1 MNIVWYSEVK
11 WNYLRTRKQN
21 LLTHF
26 PINDRILFFQPF
38 SFVKENFFFPRKEE
52 NVYYLTL
59 PTYRKSSYKFIDTL
73 MSFNI
78 FRNIFY
84 KFIKWYANAWIIIL
98 LKKRP
103 DCICISNIYYLSLID
118 HSKMPVIWD
127 YNDDPEQFGKQP
139 EWAMKEFEVFL
150 RSNNKIISCSIGI
163 TQYLLKKYK
172 CLAVTIPN
180 GVELSHFNKD
190 LSLVQ
195 KSKKIVIGYVGIIS
209 SWFFDFELVKMISQ
223 QYRYCEIHLYGPC
236 DKEAK
241 KDLNDLLLMNKNIK
255 YEGSQSYYVLP
266 EIMRKFNVGII
277 PLYSIPEVWRA
288 ASGKLLQYLGVGIPV
303 VSVWMEQYSM
313 LKENVY
319 FTKSHAEF
327 IGALEKAL
335 KQPFMP
341 MGDKLKEYDW
351 EMLSIKFRNELL
363 RVNE

>member
-1 MNIVWYSEVK
+1 
-11 WNYLRTRKQN
+11 
-21 LLTHF
+21 
-26 PINDRILFFQPF
+26 
-38 SFVKENFFFPRKEE
+38 
-52 NVYYLTL
+52 
-59 PTYRKSSYKFIDTL
+59 
-73 MSFNI
+73 
-78 FRNIFY
+78 
-84 KFIKWYANAWIIIL
+84 
-98 LKKRP
+98 
-103 DCICISNIYYLSLID
+103 
-118 HSKMPVIWD
+118 MPVIWD

-139 EWAMKEFEVFL
+139 EWAMKEFEVFI

-172 CLAVTIPN
+172 CFAITIPN

-195 KSKKIVIGYVGIIS
+195 KNKKFVIGYVGIIS
-209 SWFFDFELVKMISQ
+209 SWFFDFELVKIISQ
-223 QYRYCEIHLYGPC
+223 QYRFCEIHLYGPC

-241 KDLNDLLLMNKNIK
+241 KDLNYLLLMNKNIK
-255 YEGSQSYYVLP
+255 YEGSQSYFVLP

-303 VSVWMEQYSM
+303 VSVWMEQYLM
-313 LKENVY
+313 LKKNVY

-327 IGALEKAL
+327 IIALEKAL

-351 EMLSIKFRNELL
+351 KMLSIKFRNELL